1 MAKEPEA
8 PEKQEEQE
16 QPATKNGAKSLVVGI
31 ALLAALVVGSAS
43 AAVVIA
49 SLALRPAE
57 AVTPAHAEPEDDAS
71 ADPSET
77 SSDPVTY
84 EMEDPLIVNVRD
96 TQQRRFLS
104 VKPVFTVASAKDM
117 AALQKKEVELKHIL
131 ITVLKSKTLEQ
142 LDDPQIAN
150 TLSREIQEQL
160 NAKLDVGKA
169 ITKVQFTQLVVQ

>member
-1 MAKEPEA
+1 MAKEPET
-8 PEKQEEQE
+8 PEKQEQQE
-16 QPATKNGAKSLVVGI
+16 QPAAKSGAKSLVVGI
-31 ALLAALVVGSAS
+31 ALLAALMVGSAS
-43 AAVVIA
+43 AAVMIA

-57 AVTPAHAEPEDDAS
+57 AVTPAGAEPDAEAS
-71 ADPSET
+71 IDPSEEPA
-77 SSDPVTY
+77 DPVTY
-84 EMEDPLIVNVRD
+84 EMEDPLIVNVRE

-104 VKPVFTVASAKDM
+104 VKPVFTVASAKDL
-117 AALQKKEVELKHIL
+117 ATLQKDEVDLKHVL

-160 NAKLDVGKA
+160 NAKLDVGNI